1 MMKNKKKQSPRT
13 AGSGQFWKQL
23 WDMITPSH
31 KQIKILFIF
40 IIGFRLSQ
48 LIAPYVL
55 KLIVDELSRFNAER
69 IGYLLLLIA
78 VFFVGEQF
86 SSVLSYFKDRRT
98 FSVLVDAECY
108 LPTRI
113 QKKLVNLSLDYH
125 ERENTGNKIIKTERG
140 IYKIVELLGN
150 LAFEVVPTLIQLV
163 VTLIVLSILDWRIG
177 LSFAFFSPLFIYIT
191 FKINKNI
198 YPVRKKRHKK
208 HEESSGKMGQS
219 IMNINTVKSFSQEAR
234 EEREYGGMREKLRKW
249 ELFEWFS
256 LLKWNLGRNL
266 IIDMGRVS
274 ILVLSVYLAWQG
286 EVTIGSL
293 VFAVTL
299 SEKAYFS
306 LYRLSRFYDRM
317 EEGAE
322 AVNRLADII
331 NEEPSIK
338 SPENGI
344 KPSKIKGRLEF
355 KNVDFSYDSQKSKY
369 FKALKDVNLEIQP
382 GGVTALVGPSGGGK
396 TTIAK
401 MIYRHYDPQ
410 KGQVL
415 LDGYDLRE
423 YDLRALRKSIAIVPQ
438 EVEIFDLSVKD
449 NISYAKSNASLAEI
463 KHAAQVANAEEFIN
477 NLPDEYNTL
486 VGERGMKLSGGQR
499 QRIGIARAVLADP
512 SILIFDE
519 ATSNLDSYSEKLIQQ
534 AMERLGKGR
543 TMILIAH
550 RLSTIKKADKII
562 VLEDGQ
568 VVEQGGHNELA
579 QNKGGLYRKLLDLQK
594 TGNVE

>member
-1 MMKNKKKQSPRT
+1 
-13 AGSGQFWKQL
+13 
-23 WDMITPSH
+23 MIEPSH
-31 KQIKILFIF
+31 KQIKRLFFLIV
-40 IIGFRLSQ
+40 IFRLTQ
-48 LIAPYVL
+48 LAAPYIL
-55 KLIVDELSRFNAER
+55 KLIVDRLSDFNTEQ
-69 IGYLLLLIA
+69 ILPLFILIA
-78 VFFVGEQF
+78 VFFASEQITSF
-86 SSVLSYFKDRRT
+86 LGFFKDRKT
-98 FSVLVDAECY
+98 FSILVNAEYY

-113 QKKLVNLSLDYH
+113 QGKLVNLSLDYH
-125 ERENTGNKIIKTERG
+125 ERENTGNKILKTERG

-150 LAFEVVPTLIQLV
+150 MAFEVVPTLVQLV
-163 VTLIVLSILDWRIG
+163 VTLIALSILDWRIG
-177 LSFAFFSPLFIYIT
+177 LSFAFFSPLFIYVT
-191 FKINKNI
+191 YKVNKSL
-198 YPVRKKRHKK
+198 YPIRKERYKK

-219 IMNINTVKSFSQEAR
+219 IININTVKSFTQEKR
-234 EEREYGGMREKLRKW
+234 EEGEYGGMRENIRDW
-249 ELFEWFS
+249 ELFEWFK
-256 LLKWNLGRNL
+256 LLKWNLGRNF

-274 ILVLSVYLAWQG
+274 ILILSVYLAWQG

-306 LYRLSRFYDRM
+306 LYRLSRFYDKM

-322 AVNRLADII
+322 AVNRFADII

-338 SPENGI
+338 SPENGV
-344 KPSKIKGRLEF
+344 KPSKIEGRVEF
-355 KNVDFSYDSQKSKY
+355 KDVDFSYDSQRSKY

-410 KGQVL
+410 KGRVL
-415 LDGYDLRE
+415 LDGRDLRE
-423 YDLRALRKSIAIVPQ
+423 YDLWALRSSIAIVPQ
-438 EVEIFDLSVKD
+438 EVEIFDVSVKH
-449 NISYAKSNASLAEI
+449 NISYAKPNASLAEI
-463 KHAAQVANAEEFIN
+463 KRAARVANAEEFIN
-477 NLPDEYNTL
+477 NLPDGYDTL

-550 RLSTIKKADKII
+550 RLSTIKKANKII
-562 VLEDGQ
+562 VLEGGR
-568 VVEQGGHNELA
+568 VVEQGDHDELA
-579 QNKGGLYRKLLDLQK
+579 RNKGGLYRKLLDLQK

>member
-1 MMKNKKKQSPRT
+1 M
-13 AGSGQFWKQL
+13 L
-23 WDMITPSH
+23 EPSH
-31 KQIKILFIF
+31 KQIKILFVF
-40 IIGFRLSQ
+40 IAVFRLSQ
-48 LIAPYVL
+48 LAAPYIL
-55 KLIVDELSRFNAER
+55 KLIVDELSRFDAEQ
-69 IGYLLLLIA
+69 ISYLLLLIA
-78 VFFVGEQF
+78 VFFASEQF
-86 SSVLSYFKDRRT
+86 ASILGYFKDKRT
-98 FSVLVDAECY
+98 FSIVVDAEYY

-113 QKKLVNLSLDYH
+113 QGKLVNLSLDYH

-140 IYKIVELLGN
+140 VYKIADLLAS

-163 VTLIVLSILDWRIG
+163 VTLIALSILDWRIG
-177 LSFAFFSPLFIYIT
+177 LSFAFFSPLFIYVT
-191 FKINKNI
+191 FKVNKKL
-198 YPVRKKRHKK
+198 YPVRKKRYKK
-208 HEESSGKMGQS
+208 HEDSSGKMGQS
-219 IMNINTVKSFSQEAR
+219 IININTVKSFSQESR
-234 EEREYGGMREKLRKW
+234 EKKEYGSMRQKLRKW

-266 IIDMGRVS
+266 IIDLGRGS

-322 AVNRLADII
+322 AVNRFADII

-344 KPSKIKGRLEF
+344 KPSKIEGRVEF
-355 KNVDFSYDSQKSKY
+355 KNVDFSYDSRASKH
-369 FKALKDVNLEIQP
+369 FKALKDVNLDIKP

-415 LDGYDLRE
+415 LDGRDLRE
-423 YDLRALRKSIAIVPQ
+423 YDLKILRGSIAIVPQ
-438 EVEIFDLSVKD
+438 EVEVFDVSVKH
-449 NISYAKSNASLAEI
+449 NISYAKPNASFSEI
-463 KHAAQVANAEEFIN
+463 KEAARVANADEFIN
-477 NLPDEYNTL
+477 NLPDGYNTL

-519 ATSNLDSYSEKLIQQ
+519 ATSNLDSYSEKLIQES
-534 AMERLGKGR
+534 MEKIGRGR
-543 TMILIAH
+543 TMIIIAH
-550 RLSTIKKADKII
+550 RLSTINKADKII
-562 VLEDGQ
+562 VLEDGR
-568 VVEQGGHNELA
+568 VVEQGDHNELA
-579 QNKGGLYRKLLDLQK
+579 RNKGGLYRKLLDLQK
-594 TGNVE
+594 TGNVD

>member
-1 MMKNKKKQSPRT
+1 
-13 AGSGQFWKQL
+13 
-23 WDMITPSH
+23 MISPSH
-31 KQIKILFIF
+31 KQIKILLVFIAV
-40 IIGFRLSQ
+40 FRLSQ
-48 LIAPYVL
+48 LVAPYIL
-55 KLIVDELSRFNAER
+55 KLIVDELSHFNAER
-69 IGYLLLLIA
+69 ISYLLLLIA
-78 VFFVGEQF
+78 VFFMGEQF

-98 FSVLVDAECY
+98 FSILVDAEYY

-113 QKKLVNLSLDYH
+113 QGKLVNLSLDYH

-191 FKINKNI
+191 FKINKKI

-219 IMNINTVKSFSQEAR
+219 IMNINTVKSFSQEMR
-234 EEREYGGMREKLRKW
+234 EEKEYGGMREKLKVW

-306 LYRLSRFYDRM
+306 LFRLSRFYDRM

-344 KPSKIKGRLEF
+344 KPSKIKGRVEF
-355 KNVDFSYDSQKSKY
+355 KNVDFSYDSQRSKY
-369 FKALKDVNLEIQP
+369 FKALKGVNLEVQP

-415 LDGYDLRE
+415 LDGCDLRE

-438 EVEIFDLSVKD
+438 EVEIFDVSVKD
-449 NISYAKSNASLAEI
+449 NISYAKANASLADI
-463 KHAAQVANAEEFIN
+463 KQAARVANAEEFIN
-477 NLPDEYNTL
+477 NLPDGYDTL

-562 VLEDGQ
+562 VLEDGR
-568 VVEQGGHNELA
+568 VVEQGDHDELA